1 MKAQRIRTNSLL
13 IVLAASLVGV
23 FAFLYPFLL
32 PVIDPVP
39 ENRVR
44 ATEAPFLFLI
54 VTALCLAAIA
64 FEFRPTAD
72 AKSLHSAAKT
82 TALLGV
88 LVAADAALRLI
99 PTFLGASPIFLLIML
114 TAVVFGPVVG
124 FQMGTLTL
132 LLSAFMTGGIGPWLP
147 FQMLVAG
154 WIGLTAGYL
163 PLPESPKRK
172 IILLACF
179 GAVWGFGYGAIMNL
193 WSWPFTAPGLTEDV
207 GLYWSPSLSAAES
220 IEHYVRFYLVT
231 SVWYDAF
238 RALGNVVLVT
248 VLGIPI
254 LRTLERYRRQFSW
267 EPWTELDEQNQSGNQ

>member
-1 MKAQRIRTNSLL
+1 MNAPRIPINSLV
-13 IVLAASLVGV
+13 IVLSASLVGIL
-23 FAFLYPFLL
+23 AFLYPFLL
-32 PVIDPVP
+32 PVIEPIP

-44 ATEAPFLFLI
+44 SSEAPFLFLI

-72 AKSLHSAAKT
+72 AASLQSAAKT

-114 TAVVFGPVVG
+114 TGVAFGPVVG

-163 PLPESPKRK
+163 PLPASTARK
-172 IILLACF
+172 IAVLAAF
-179 GAVWGFGYGAIMNL
+179 GALWGFGYGAIMNL

-207 GLYWSPSLSAAES
+207 GLYWSPSLSASES
-220 IEHYVRFYLVT
+220 VEHYLRFYLVT
-231 SVWYDAF
+231 SIWYDAF
-238 RALGNVVLVT
+238 RALGNVALVI
-248 VLGIPI
+248 VLGLPI
-254 LRTLERYRRQFSW
+254 LKTLERYRRQFSW
-267 EPWTELDEQNQSGNQ
+267 EPWTEFSDQPADDQR